1 MHAGLKFSLEMVDGS
16 CLGKLIV
23 PFPQIA
29 RWLNFL
35 TSPHYGVQIIYTE
48 QGAEAVTIYFD
59 AYEEVYEYL
68 CDRLRAKPE
77 STYQEME
84 SLPLAS

>member
-1 MHAGLKFSLEMVDGS
+1 MPAGLKFSLEMVDGN

-35 TSPHYGVQIIYTE
+35 TSPHYGAQIIYTE
-48 QGAEAVTIYFD
+48 QGGEVVTIYFD
-59 AYEEVYEYL
+59 AFEEVYTYL
-68 CDRLRAKPE
+68 SDRLCAKPE
-77 STYQEME
+77 LAEQAIEL
-84 SLPLAS
+84 LPLAS